1 MKTYQEE
8 FIELALHYKAL
19 RFGEF
24 VLKSGRLSPYFFNMG
39 QFNTGEGLAKLGQY
53 YASAIED
60 NGFDYDMLF
69 GPAYKGI
76 PLVASVAI
84 ALFEQQI
91 KSVPY
96 SFNRKEAKDHGEGGV
111 IVGASLAG
119 KILVIDDVIT
129 AGTAINEA
137 AQIINTPQ
145 SKMQG
150 IIIALDRQERGKA
163 NQSAIEEVQQKYE
176 VQVASIIKLENLIDY
191 LGQRPEYQDELERMM
206 VYKEEFGV

>member
-24 VLKSGRLSPYFFNMG
+24 VLKSGRTSPYFFNIG
-39 QFNTGEGLAKLGQY
+39 QFNTGEALAKLGQY

-76 PLVASVAI
+76 PLVVSVAI
-84 ALFEQQI
+84 ALFEQQM

-96 SFNRKEAKDHGEGGV
+96 SFNRKEVKDHGEGGV

-150 IIIALDRQERGKA
+150 IVIALDRQERGKA
-163 NQSAIEEVQQKYE
+163 NQSAIAEVQQRYG

-191 LGQRPEYQDELERMM
+191 LRQRPAYQAELKRMM